1 MTEIPSSW
9 SLVTNLN
16 HQLIY
21 QQTEA
26 VEDNAKKTLILLND
40 DRPSTWKVK
49 GLLGF
54 NTEGYED
61 SKYPI
66 FADNTTLDQAK
77 AVAHD
82 VMDAD
87 SDISPIRKEA
97 LVDRT
102 ENQDKGNPNGKQPTN
117 TNESEEDA
125 TQDSTN
131 TESKSNENN
140 NAELSDFM

>member
-1 MTEIPSSW
+1 MTETPSNW
-9 SLVTNLN
+9 SLITNLK

-26 VEDNAKKTLILLND
+26 VEDNAKKTLVLLND

-54 NTEGYED
+54 CTGDHEN

-66 FADNTTLDQAK
+66 FADNATLDQAK

-87 SDISPIRKEA
+87 SDISPVRKEA
-97 LVDRT
+97 LADRT
-102 ENQDKGNPNGKQPTN
+102 EDQNKRNPNGQQPTD
-117 TNESEEDA
+117 TNESEEDG

-131 TESKSNENN
+131 AEFKSNENN